1 MFQSTEIMRSDLI
14 ALTFR
19 RRHSLVSLILSFG
32 TIRRWIG
39 SHRDTFPFLVHL
51 LLKDPGNKFRLP
63 LDISPS
69 SSFSL
74 SLSCCLGSL
83 FTPFSLEP
91 FSVSGPH
98 PLLDLASPS
107 LPHLDRQLGLA
118 GFQRWGWGWPF
129 GAGGWGKAIHCK
141 AQGTVK
147 TGPAYKKIKDFTHT
161 HRQCTTKSARSLLFF
176 FKTKSPLSLSVYLSK
191 CLPTHY

>member
-1 MFQSTEIMRSDLI
+1 MPSLRSLGQAMFQSTEIMRSDLI

-19 RRHSLVSLILSFG
+19 SRHSLVSLILSFG
-32 TIRRWIG
+32 TIRRLNG
-39 SHRDTFPFLVHL
+39 SLCDTFPFIVLIL
-51 LLKDPGNKFRLP
+51 PEDPGNKFRLP

-74 SLSCCLGSL
+74 SLSRCLGSL
-83 FTPFSLEP
+83 FAPFFLEP
-91 FSVSGPH
+91 FFVVGPH

-118 GFQRWGWGWPF
+118 GFQHWGWGWPF
-129 GAGGWGKAIHCK
+129 GTGGLGKAIHCK

-147 TGPAYKKIKDFTHT
+147 KGLAYKKIKHFTHT
-161 HRQCTTKSARSLLFF
+161 HMQCTTKSV
-176 FKTKSPLSLSVYLSK
+176 KPKS
-191 CLPTHY
+191 